1 MKWGSAWSKRTL
13 VSSRGPC
20 LVRISW
26 FHRFKTESAGNLF
39 DFVEFVEAFSNFAD
53 TTRPPKGYEE
63 PDRDYHFTSRDI
75 FDSMIYKNRWVGA
88 AVLVSSVFDA
98 SLGRRWSPMTPPIER
113 LKPHLSRFSFSF
125 TYPWGKKN
133 MCLAGFWNMGSTEE
147 ICTAPVLSPWK
158 MFWTAERSAS
168 LTSSQM

>member
-1 MKWGSAWSKRTL
+1 MNSQVHLEWEWMNWGSAWSKRTL
-13 VSSRGPC
+13 VSSRDPC
-20 LVRISW
+20 LVRISRC
-26 FHRFKTESAGNLF
+26 HRFKTESTGNLTS
-39 DFVEFVEAFSNFAD
+39 VWPQFVEAFSNFAD

-63 PDRDYHFTSRDI
+63 PDRDYHFTSREI

-88 AVLVSSVFDA
+88 SF
-98 SLGRRWSPMTPPIER
+98 ER
-113 LKPHLSRFSFSF
+113 LKPHFSWFSFSF
-125 TYPWGKKN
+125 THPWDDLLGKK
-133 MCLAGFWNMGSTEE
+133 MCLAGFWNMGNTEE